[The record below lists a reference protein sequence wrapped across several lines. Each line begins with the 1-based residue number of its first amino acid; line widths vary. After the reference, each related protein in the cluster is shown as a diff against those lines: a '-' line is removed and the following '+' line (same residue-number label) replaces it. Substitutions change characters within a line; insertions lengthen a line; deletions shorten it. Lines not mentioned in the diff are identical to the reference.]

1 MEASRLIYVEQPVM
15 GIERLATVAAAIDAP
30 VMADESA
37 WNAHDALQIVEQ
49 RAAQI
54 ISIYTTK
61 PGGLY
66 QAMKVSAVCEAA
78 GIACNVNG
86 SVETGVGNLANIHLA
101 AAAPAATLSNVIPV
115 SMPAE
120 HQNGRVGGIY
130 YADDLIA
137 KPLEF
142 TDGGI
147 RVPTGPG
154 MGVEVDEDKIQT
166 YRVAS

>member
-1 MEASRLIYVEQPVM
+1 
-15 GIERLATVAAAIDAP
+15 
-30 VMADESA
+30 
-37 WNAHDALQIVEQ
+37 
-49 RAAQI
+49 
-54 ISIYTTK
+54 
-61 PGGLY
+61 
-66 QAMKVSAVCEAA
+66 
-78 GIACNVNG
+78 
-86 SVETGVGNLANIHLA
+86 
-101 AAAPAATLSNVIPV
+101 
-115 SMPAE
+115 MPAE